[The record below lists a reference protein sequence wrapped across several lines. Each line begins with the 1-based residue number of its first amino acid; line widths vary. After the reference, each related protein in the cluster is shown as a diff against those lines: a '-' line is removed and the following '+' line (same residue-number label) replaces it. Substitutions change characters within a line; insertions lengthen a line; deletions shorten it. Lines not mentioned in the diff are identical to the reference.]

1 MKQKSICSIGTKLDT
16 RAPSIEWLQTIAT
29 YVDFYLNMDS
39 ARAGAAMLKKARTSA
54 MLALEALKES
64 DAEGAA
70 FFALGALQAAWTA
83 EMIEGRQMID
93 AGVTAYRKAES
104 ENARRHATAEQE
116 RDGWR
121 KEATQIQL
129 TNPRMSKSDIAR
141 KIDPDR
147 WNTIRKY
154 I

>member
-1 MKQKSICSIGTKLDT
+1 MRQTDICSIGTNLDA
-16 RAPSIEWLQTIAT
+16 RAPSLKWLQTIVT
-29 YVDFYLNMDS
+29 HVDYYLSVDS
-39 ARAGAAMLKKARTSA
+39 KRAGAAMLKEARSNA
-54 MLALEALKES
+54 LVALKALEQANAES
-64 DAEGAA
+64 AA

-93 AGVTAYRKAES
+93 AGVTAYRRAES
-104 ENARRHATAEQE
+104 ENARRHAIAEQE

-121 KEATQIQL
+121 NEAKQIQL

-141 KIDPDR
+141 KIDPER